1 LQEESV
7 RSTRSALALTLVGA
21 LALAACGGDDETEA
35 TVAVVS
41 PTVNVGRTSDP
52 LSQLIAEI
60 YGQGMENAGVRVGRK
75 DPVADL
81 DALHASLAA
90 GNVQFV
96 PDTTVSLLDRL
107 GADVSATADEQLIT
121 INDTLPE
128 GQTATAIGSA
138 TATKVVACSVAAV
151 EANSLKTISDLA
163 GVAADVTLGGTAA
176 FESSPSFNLADLNS
190 AYEAEFTFAASGDTD
205 ADVAAAV
212 AAGDVDCGVLSSLEP
227 TITTEGLLPL
237 EDDKAAAPVD
247 AFVPLMQTTA
257 ATPEVIAVITQL
269 NSLVTTDVLRALLVK
284 LETGDQTPDVLA
296 KAFLASQSS
305 DG

>member
-21 LALAACGGDDETEA
+21 LALAACGGDEETEA
-35 TVAVVS
+35 TVAAVS

-81 DALHASLAA
+81 DALHAALDA
-90 GNVQFV
+90 GNVQFI
-96 PDTTVSLLDRL
+96 PETTVSLLDRL
-107 GADVSATADEQLIT
+107 GVDVPATTDEQLAA
-121 INDTLPE
+121 INEALPAE
-128 GQTATAIGSA
+128 QSVTVVGSA

-163 GVAADVTLGGTAA
+163 GVAADITLGGTTG
-176 FESSPSFNLADLNS
+176 FESSASFDLADLNT
-190 AYEAEFTFAASGDTD
+190 AYEADFTFAASGDTD
-205 ADVAAAV
+205 AEVAAAV
-212 AAGDVDCGVLSSLEP
+212 VAGDADCGVLSSLEP
-227 TITTEGLLPL
+227 MITTEGLLSL

-247 AFVPLMQTTA
+247 AFVPLLQATA
-257 ATPEVIAVITQL
+257 ATPEVVAVITQL

>member
-1 LQEESV
+1 M

-21 LALAACGGDDETEA
+21 LALVACGGDDETEA
-35 TVAVVS
+35 TVAPVS

-96 PDTTVSLLDRL
+96 PETTVSLLDRL
-107 GADVSATADEQLIT
+107 GADVPATADEQLVA
-121 INDTLPE
+121 INDALPAE
-128 GQTATAIGSA
+128 QSATAIGSA
-138 TATKVVACSVAAV
+138 TNTKVVACSVAAV

-163 GVAADVTLGGTAA
+163 GVAADVTLGGTTD
-176 FESSPSFNLADLNS
+176 FESSASFSLADLNT

-205 ADVAAAV
+205 AEVVAAV
-212 AAGDVDCGVLSSLEP
+212 VAGDADCGVVSSLEP
-227 TITTEGLLPL
+227 SITTEGLLPL

-247 AFVPLMQTTA
+247 AFVPLMQATA

-269 NSLVTTDVLRALLVK
+269 NTLVTTDVLRALLVK

-296 KAFLASQSS
+296 KAFLASQAS